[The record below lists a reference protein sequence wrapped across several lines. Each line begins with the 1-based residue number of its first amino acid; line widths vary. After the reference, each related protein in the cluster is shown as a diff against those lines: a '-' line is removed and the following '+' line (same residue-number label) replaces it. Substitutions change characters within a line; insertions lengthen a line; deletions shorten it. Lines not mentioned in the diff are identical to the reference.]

1 MRETDDCR
9 EVHAKMRRAG
19 WLCAKGMHAEGMMI
33 VFLEGLLW
41 TLRFLTGASIFSF
54 INVVIYRLPEG
65 ESLVRG
71 RSHCRSC
78 GHVLSAGELI
88 PCISYLLLRGRCS
101 ACGGRIAA
109 RYFWIEC
116 AGGAAFC
123 CCAAAFTYGTASLIS
138 VQGLTVFAYLAVLA
152 AAAGIDRDTQIIC
165 DCFQWMI
172 LALGVCAVW
181 LFPETGLLERGIGA
195 VVISVPMLLLTLL
208 IPGAFGGGDIKLAA
222 VSGWFLGAKAVVVG
236 TFFAFLLGGGYAI
249 WMLAGKKLGRKDR
262 FAFGPF
268 LAAGYTAAVF
278 VGERIADWYIGLL

>member
-1 MRETDDCR
+1 
-9 EVHAKMRRAG
+9 
-19 WLCAKGMHAEGMMI
+19 MHTEGKMI

-41 TLRFLTGASIFSF
+41 ALRFLIGASVFSF

-65 ESLVRG
+65 ESLARG

-88 PCISYLLLRGRCS
+88 PCVSYLLLRGRCK

-116 AGGAAFC
+116 VGGAAFC
-123 CCAAAFTYGTASLIS
+123 CCTAAFTYSPVSLIS
-138 VQGLTVFAYLAVLA
+138 ARGLLVFAYLAVLT
-152 AAAGIDRDTQIIC
+152 AAAGIDRDTQIIY

-172 LALGVCAVW
+172 LALGMGAVL
-181 LFPETGLLERGIGA
+181 LFPETALLQRGIGA
-195 VVISVPMLLLTLL
+195 AVISVPMLLLALL

-222 VSGWFLGAKAVVVG
+222 VSGWFLGAKAVAAG
-236 TFFAFLLGGGYAI
+236 TFLAFLLGGGYAAL
-249 WMLAGKKLGRKDR
+249 MLAQKRLGRKDR

-268 LAAGYTAAVF
+268 LAAGYAAAVF
-278 VGERIADWYIGLL
+278 AGERIADWYIGLL